1 MKFEFEINDLYD
13 YNIENDNDLKNYLME
28 NVVSAVSDTVEEN
41 LTDLYYKEMQ
51 DKITY
56 EVAKFCHENKQDII
70 DRIVEKVA
78 DKILAQKQIKD
89 QMPKKS
95 EFNAINKEW
104 SDYFTDLINKAIE
117 KRFKQMWGYK

>member
-1 MKFEFEINDLYD
+1 MKFEFEINDLYG
-13 YNIENDNDLKNYLME
+13 IENDNDLKSYIME
-28 NVVSAVSDTVEEN
+28 NVVSAVSDMVEEN

-56 EVAKFCHENKQDII
+56 EVAKFCHENKQDIV

-78 DKILAQKQIKD
+78 DKILAQQQIKA

-95 EFNAINKEW
+95 EINAINKEW
-104 SDYFTDLINKAIE
+104 EKYFDSKIE
-117 KRFKQMWGYK
+117 AAMDKKFRKMWGNNK